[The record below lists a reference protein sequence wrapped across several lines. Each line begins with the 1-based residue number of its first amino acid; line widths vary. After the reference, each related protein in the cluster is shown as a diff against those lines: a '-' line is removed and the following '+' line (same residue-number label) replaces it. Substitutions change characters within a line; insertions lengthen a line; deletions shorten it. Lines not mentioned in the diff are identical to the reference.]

1 MRMPWNKSKVEQLDL
16 VDEANEE
23 HIERPISDAIEGRT
37 ATGAATSSTTSLLDN
52 GATEGVP
59 LLVSI
64 DRLEQDPCN
73 PRTEFPEEEIAELAQ
88 DIAQRGILQP
98 IVVHRLTEDGRY
110 RVLFGAKRLRA
121 AKQAG
126 LKTVPVRY
134 RLTHSRRLRAG
145 RGEPEA
151 PRLSALDLAKFMRS
165 RVDAGESNAEIARR
179 MGIDLT
185 TVAHHLALLTLPPDL
200 EEALRTGRCTSPKPL
215 YELAKLHDKR
225 PDQVKSMVAR
235 EGHITRNDVTTLKVP
250 PPTRE
255 GSRARESTPPRKPS
269 LSAQADDLC
278 QRLELLL
285 ARMTRQEASVTPAEL
300 DALRQASP
308 LSLPSSGGVGR
319 SDPPIS
325 SRCISMK
332 TVNED
337 GRQDRLRPGNG
348 CQAA

>member
-23 HIERPISDAIEGRT
+23 HIEKPISDAIEGRI

-73 PRTEFPEEEIAELAQ
+73 PRTEFPEGEIAELAQ
-88 DIAQRGILQP
+88 DIAQRGIGSPTHDAYAQ
-98 IVVHRLTEDGRY
+98 VAENQ
-110 RVLFGAKRLRA
+110 KRH
-121 AKQAG
+121 G
-126 LKTVPVRY
+126 LSP
-134 RLTHSRRLRAG
+134 
-145 RGEPEA
+145 
-151 PRLSALDLAKFMRS
+151 LDLAKFMRS

-179 MGIDLT
+179 MGIDQT

-200 EEALRTGRCTSPKPL
+200 EEALRTGRCTSPKTL

-235 EGHITRNDVTTLKVP
+235 EGHITRNDVTTLKAP
-250 PPTRE
+250 RRPAKAAE
-255 GSRARESTPPRKPS
+255 RAKATPPRKPS

-278 QRLELLL
+278 RRLELLL
-285 ARMTRQEASVTPAEL
+285 ARMTRQEGSVTPAEL
-300 DALRQASP
+300 DALRQ
-308 LSLPSSGGVGR
+308 
-319 SDPPIS
+319 
-325 SRCISMK
+325 
-332 TVNED
+332 
-337 GRQDRLRPGNG
+337 RL
-348 CQAA
+348 AALAAK